1 VGALPV
7 LGARKAGAAE
17 AGAASALDDGAR
29 LSDATTGSLPPKKVD
44 RASVFAAIAAV
55 AVPRTPTTESAVMSG
70 DFITSRYEFHTS
82 EMACLHQRNGEDSEG
97 PPFFTPN
104 REKSGENR
112 GVKVLVVEDDP
123 SVADGIIDGLSDAAF
138 DIHHSSTGAAALA
151 DFASFAPDLVLLDL
165 GLPDM
170 DGTDVCRALRKLGT
184 VPIIVVSAR
193 GDEIDRVVSL
203 EMGADDYVVKP
214 FGMRE
219 LVARI
224 RAVSRRTS
232 APEVPAGPAERVLGL
247 LTINTRTQRVRLSG
261 EDIHLTPTEFELLVY
276 LTEDPG
282 AVCRRSDIL
291 NDVWDT
297 NWFGTT
303 KTLDAH
309 VAAIRKKLGDA
320 GWIESVRG
328 VGFRFGQPA

>member
-1 VGALPV
+1 MG
-7 LGARKAGAAE
+7 R
-17 AGAASALDDGAR
+17 
-29 LSDATTGSLPPKKVD
+29 
-44 RASVFAAIAAV
+44 
-55 AVPRTPTTESAVMSG
+55 
-70 DFITSRYEFHTS
+70 
-82 EMACLHQRNGEDSEG
+82 
-97 PPFFTPN
+97 
-104 REKSGENR
+104 
-112 GVKVLVVEDDP
+112 VKVLVVEDDP
-123 SVADGIIDGLSDAAF
+123 SVADGIIDGLGDAAF
-138 DIHHSSTGAAALA
+138 EVHHSATGAAALS
-151 DFASFAPDLVLLDL
+151 DFATFAPDIVLLDL

-170 DGTDVCRALRKLGT
+170 DGTDVCRSLRKQSA

-224 RAVSRRTS
+224 RAVARRTS
-232 APEVPAGPAERVLGL
+232 SAEVPAGPTERTFGS
-247 LTINTRTQRVRLSG
+247 LTIDTRAQRVSLAG

-309 VAAIRKKLGDA
+309 VAAIRKKLGNS

>member
-1 VGALPV
+1 MG
-7 LGARKAGAAE
+7 R
-17 AGAASALDDGAR
+17 
-29 LSDATTGSLPPKKVD
+29 
-44 RASVFAAIAAV
+44 
-55 AVPRTPTTESAVMSG
+55 
-70 DFITSRYEFHTS
+70 
-82 EMACLHQRNGEDSEG
+82 
-97 PPFFTPN
+97 
-104 REKSGENR
+104 
-112 GVKVLVVEDDP
+112 VKVLVVEDDP
-123 SVADGIIDGLSDAAF
+123 SVADGIIDGLGDAAF
-138 DIHHSSTGAAALA
+138 EVHHSATGAAALS
-151 DFASFAPDLVLLDL
+151 DFATFGPDIVLLDL

-170 DGTDVCRALRKLGT
+170 DGTDVCRSLRKQSA

-224 RAVSRRTS
+224 RAVARRTS
-232 APEVPAGPAERVLGL
+232 SAEAPVGPTERTFGP
-247 LTINTRTQRVRLSG
+247 LTIDTRAQRVSLAG

-309 VAAIRKKLGDA
+309 VAAIRKKLGNS

>member
-1 VGALPV
+1 MGSTSSSRAN
-7 LGARKAGAAE
+7 
-17 AGAASALDDGAR
+17 
-29 LSDATTGSLPPKKVD
+29 TG
-44 RASVFAAIAAV
+44 RMG
-55 AVPRTPTTESAVMSG
+55 R
-70 DFITSRYEFHTS
+70 
-82 EMACLHQRNGEDSEG
+82 
-97 PPFFTPN
+97 
-104 REKSGENR
+104 
-112 GVKVLVVEDDP
+112 VKVLVVEDDA
-123 SVADGIIDGLSDAAF
+123 SVADGIMDGLADASF
-138 DIHHSSTGAAALA
+138 EVHHSASGGAALA
-151 DFASFAPDLVLLDL
+151 DFVTFAPDLVLLDL

-170 DGTDVCRALRKLGT
+170 DGTDVCRAIRKESA

-224 RAVSRRTS
+224 RAVGRRT
-232 APEVPAGPAERVLGL
+232 APAEASSGPVERSFGPLS
-247 LTINTRTQRVRLSG
+247 IDTRAQRVSLSG
-261 EDIHLTPTEFELLVY
+261 TDIHLTPTEFELLVY

-309 VAAIRKKLGDA
+309 VAAIRKKLGSA

-328 VGFRFGQPA
+328 VGFRFGQPT